1 MQGGVTRFILNYV
14 DTSRD
19 AFEELLGKNSL
30 LNIEKY
36 TVAKSKRQ
44 GNNNLEL
51 SIDQVEAFL
60 GLCII
65 HNVIKGRDEPL
76 YSY

>member
-30 LNIEKY
+30 LNVEKD

>member
-19 AFEELLGKNSL
+19 AFEELPGNNSL
-30 LNIEKY
+30 LNIEKF
-36 TVAKSKRQ
+36 TAAKSKRQ
-44 GNNNLEL
+44 GNSNLEL
-51 SIDQVEAFL
+51 SIDEVEALL

-65 HNVIKGRDEPL
+65 RGVIKGRDEPL